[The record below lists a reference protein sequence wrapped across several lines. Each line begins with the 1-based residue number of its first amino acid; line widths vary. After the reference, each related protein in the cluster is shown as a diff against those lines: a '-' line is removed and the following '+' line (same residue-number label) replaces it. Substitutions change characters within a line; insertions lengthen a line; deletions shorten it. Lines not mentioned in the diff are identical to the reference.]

1 MNGLFQKKQIASPKS
16 LKIFFFIQVGL
27 LITSWIIFIFTKG
40 SYRLIPLLLA
50 LIDALIISLCII
62 AILVFYYSEKEVKN
76 KRNSQNSINIVKQ
89 KLTSANKEVSI
100 TRTLKNSIP
109 KKEEK
114 DIEARKDKLNKD
126 LAGITTWRTNLNREE
141 EFELNALLKS
151 EQKKYF
157 ESRLL
162 ETKLIN
168 SNISSINK
176 NWKLKLEKYGVVS
189 AQDITLTSL
198 KAIPGIKDK
207 QIQRLIKWR
216 KQEENKIRATQPK
229 TLPDY
234 LSDPI
239 KSKYEESREVA
250 KKNEFIKAGALEE
263 NYAEDI
269 KRIREEAKKQLLIN
283 DQNEVTAN
291 EKIKNAEMELAPLAD
306 DFEKFKEISIRNY
319 LLYLFNIDQDEPLV
333 FYKSPTIIISLF
345 LFSLLIQSC
354 LSITS
359 VKDVYIASLP
369 TATLTPTMTLTPT
382 IVPSST
388 ATLVPTATNSPTA
401 TSTSTPTPTH
411 LPGTATAISIAM
423 TETAISN
430 NLTATQQGKNM
441 TSTVAAKDITSTH
454 QAYWAPYTATAE
466 VLNAYATQIASYGT
480 ISRQELVNYSDNHF
494 GENVVVRGRV
504 FNIIS
509 QEAIQIYID
518 GSYDSLYISFFDPIS
533 SVYENDWITVYG
545 MVGGEEC
552 GENAF
557 GATICFPVLYA
568 DFYEKP

>member
-189 AQDITLTSL
+189 AQDITLTS
-198 KAIPGIKDK
+198 
-207 QIQRLIKWR
+207 
-216 KQEENKIRATQPK
+216 
-229 TLPDY
+229 
-234 LSDPI
+234 
-239 KSKYEESREVA
+239 
-250 KKNEFIKAGALEE
+250 
-263 NYAEDI
+263 
-269 KRIREEAKKQLLIN
+269 
-283 DQNEVTAN
+283 
-291 EKIKNAEMELAPLAD
+291 
-306 DFEKFKEISIRNY
+306 
-319 LLYLFNIDQDEPLV
+319 
-333 FYKSPTIIISLF
+333 
-345 LFSLLIQSC
+345 
-354 LSITS
+354 
-359 VKDVYIASLP
+359 
-369 TATLTPTMTLTPT
+369 
-382 IVPSST
+382 
-388 ATLVPTATNSPTA
+388 
-401 TSTSTPTPTH
+401 
-411 LPGTATAISIAM
+411 
-423 TETAISN
+423 
-430 NLTATQQGKNM
+430 
-441 TSTVAAKDITSTH
+441 
-454 QAYWAPYTATAE
+454 
-466 VLNAYATQIASYGT
+466 
-480 ISRQELVNYSDNHF
+480 
-494 GENVVVRGRV
+494 
-504 FNIIS
+504 
-509 QEAIQIYID
+509 
-518 GSYDSLYISFFDPIS
+518 
-533 SVYENDWITVYG
+533 
-545 MVGGEEC
+545 
-552 GENAF
+552 
-557 GATICFPVLYA
+557 
-568 DFYEKP
+568 